1 MSAKYWGISNIGDS
15 IPHHP
20 PRRLPL
26 PSPTTSGP
34 AHSDFRSLPM
44 GAESSADQ
52 WELGGVA
59 EVGVAS
65 ACFWRAGRGFLA
77 RRAGFWRAEGVFL
90 EGAVGVAFLGG
101 GARGG
106 RGILA
111 RWEG

>member
-1 MSAKYWGISNIGDS
+1 M
-15 IPHHP
+15 
-20 PRRLPL
+20 
-26 PSPTTSGP
+26 
-34 AHSDFRSLPM
+34 
-44 GAESSADQ
+44 
-52 WELGGVA
+52 
-59 EVGVAS
+59 GVAS

-111 RWEG
+111 RWAE